1 MHNQATTT
9 KPKKECACYAKI
21 WCEIC
26 KNSQCNDGYY
36 VAAIQPIPIKHGSE
50 SSQSGLSAKHL
61 KHLDHQAL
69 MHSILSIC
77 YDYPIYIYIHY
88 WGVLKWEPQNPPDRF
103 TILHLNHHRTVV
115 YDFGI
120 PRRWNHLFGPEE
132 VQWFKPG
139 RQRNS
144 KQTGSFSIKWEL
156 SYPRCQH
163 K

>member
-77 YDYPIYIYIHY
+77 YDYPIYIHALLGCLEMGTPKPTGPFHY
-88 WGVLKWEPQNPPDRF
+88 PSLKPPPDRGLWF
-103 TILHLNHHRTVV
+103 WDPAALESPFRPGGGTMIQART
-115 YDFGI
+115 
-120 PRRWNHLFGPEE
+120 
-132 VQWFKPG
+132 
-139 RQRNS
+139 S
-144 KQTGSFSIKWEL
+144 KKQQTNWIF
-156 SYPRCQH
+156 QH
-163 K
+163 KMGA